1 MSDTAQNYFIPDR
14 FILRLCLDENAHL
27 LQCASGSIKNLQS
40 EVENTVEEEV
50 RDAVEKEVEGTV
62 EEEVEDAVEEEEQ
75 EVDILQ
81 EFQQLCKDR
90 DFVTIEVRSTSTMR
104 I

>member
-1 MSDTAQNYFIPDR
+1 MSDTAQNYFTPDR
-14 FILRLCLDENAHL
+14 FILRLSLDKNAHL

-40 EVENTVEEEV
+40 EVES
-50 RDAVEKEVEGTV
+50 TV
-62 EEEVEDAVEEEEQ
+62 EEEVEDTVEEEEQ
-75 EVDILQ
+75 EVNILQ

>member
-40 EVENTVEEEV
+40 EVENTVEEE
-50 RDAVEKEVEGTV
+50 
-62 EEEVEDAVEEEEQ
+62 EQ

>member
-14 FILRLCLDENAHL
+14 FILRLCLDKNAHL
-27 LQCASGSIKNLQS
+27 LQCASGSIKDLQS
-40 EVENTVEEEV
+40 EV
-50 RDAVEKEVEGTV
+50 
-62 EEEVEDAVEEEEQ
+62 VEDAVEEEEQ

>member
-1 MSDTAQNYFIPDR
+1 MSDTAQNYFIVDR
-14 FILRLCLDENAHL
+14 FILRLCLDETAPL
-27 LQCASGSIKNLQS
+27 LQCASKDLQS
-40 EVENTVEEEV
+40 EEV
-50 RDAVEKEVEGTV
+50 GDAVEKEVEGTV